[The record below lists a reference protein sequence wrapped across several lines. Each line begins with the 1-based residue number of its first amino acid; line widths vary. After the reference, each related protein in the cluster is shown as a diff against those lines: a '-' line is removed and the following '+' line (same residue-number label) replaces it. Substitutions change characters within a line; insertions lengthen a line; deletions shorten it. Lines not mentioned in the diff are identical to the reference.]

1 MDLKIVAIL
10 IIAVQS
16 TVKYLILTVPIKAKL
31 FLFQASVIIINQ
43 YEVTFNKSISN
54 LTFEH
59 ACDGKADCIVNC
71 TITSFHTV
79 EKMTLYVTVKI
90 PENSND
96 RKYSKELV
104 KTVVQLE
111 RYLNRK
117 NGNHLVTAFLSHFLD
132 SIDFEPALPFPPVSV
147 KSIILIII
155 STMINFI
162 FFQRTYA
169 MKNIVIGDYF
179 PIISTTFG
187 MVDLKFVG
195 KISGYKQSMFFCRMQ
210 FYGQAK
216 R

>member
-16 TVKYLILTVPIKAKL
+16 TVMYLILIVPMKAKL

-54 LTFEH
+54 LTFDH
-59 ACDGKADCIVNC
+59 KCDGKADCIVNC
-71 TITSFHTV
+71 TITSFYTV
-79 EKMTLYVTVKI
+79 EKMTLYATVKI

-96 RKYSKELV
+96 RKYSKELI
-104 KTVVQLE
+104 KTVVNLE

-147 KSIILIII
+147 KFIILIIS
-155 STMINFI
+155 STMTN
-162 FFQRTYA
+162 
-169 MKNIVIGDYF
+169 
-179 PIISTTFG
+179 
-187 MVDLKFVG
+187 
-195 KISGYKQSMFFCRMQ
+195 
-210 FYGQAK
+210 
-216 R
+216 